1 MGLSLK
7 KWFKVENIH
16 REISAKNKLNLNFYL
31 AINNMKKILRLV
43 FKVEQIIKNFFF
55 SFLYRKK
62 IFCIVENAPWV
73 IKEEGLNIARELSN
87 NHRIKF
93 INSITHYGIFNSV
106 IHYGSINTFITN
118 KNKVKL
124 PSKTNKLVLT
134 CYHFTDDDRRIKLIK
149 AFQNKVKFF
158 HTASSLTKGE
168 LFKNGID
175 ENKISVIPLG
185 INTDRFY
192 KFKNDIIIKTKKEF
206 NIPRDSIVIGSFQ
219 KDGNGWGEGNS
230 PKLIKGPDIFCD
242 VVEGLSKKYKIF
254 ILLTGPARG
263 YVKNRL
269 KEKGIPYFHNY
280 LKSIDNLPLYYN
292 LLDLYI
298 VTSRIEG
305 GPKSILESMA
315 CGVPVVSTRVGMAID
330 VIQNNNNGI
339 LVDVEDVKGLIESSD
354 FVLQNANLRQKLILN
369 GFSTV
374 NKYDY
379 KIISE
384 KYYEEIYSKL
394 FILGSI

>member
-1 MGLSLK
+1 MK
-7 KWFKVENIH
+7 KVLRLFFKVG
-16 REISAKNKLNLNFYL
+16 
-31 AINNMKKILRLV
+31 
-43 FKVEQIIKNFFF
+43 QIIKNFLL

-62 IFCIVENAPWV
+62 IFYIAENAPWV

-87 NHRIKF
+87 NHGIKF
-93 INSITHYGIFNSV
+93 INSITHHGIFNSI

-134 CYHFTDDDRRIKLIK
+134 WFHFTDDDKIIKLIRI
-149 AFQNKVKFF
+149 FQDKIKIF
-158 HTASSLTKGE
+158 HTASLFTKNE
-168 LFKNGID
+168 FIKNGID
-175 ENKISVIPLG
+175 ENKISIIPLG
-185 INTDRFY
+185 INTDKFY
-192 KFKNDIIIKTKKEF
+192 KFKDDVVIKTKKEF
-206 NIPRDSIVIGSFQ
+206 DIPQDSIVIGSFQ

-263 YVKNRL
+263 YIKNRL

-298 VTSRIEG
+298 VASRVEG

-315 CGVPVVSTRVGMAID
+315 CGVPIVSTRVGMAID
-330 VIQNNNNGI
+330 VIKNNDNGI
-339 LVDVEDVKGLIESSD
+339 LVDVENVKGLIESSD
-354 FVLQNANLRQKLILN
+354 LVLRNSNLRQKLILN
-369 GFSTV
+369 GFNTV
-374 NKYDY
+374 KKYDY

-394 FILGSI
+394 FI